1 MTHAT
6 LVLSHQRIARPTHR
20 AAKPFS
26 FGWIITF
33 LLVSLVGTAAAY
45 VVVTNRI
52 ITANYAIRRGEARIY
67 EFREDLK
74 VLEAEVAKAK
84 SITELQAAAAR
95 QGLVPADHVSYV
107 QAGPLDPRMGLIG
120 AGRDVLTQR

>member
-6 LVLSHQRIARPTHR
+6 LVLSHQRIAQPAHR
-20 AAKPFS
+20 AAKPFA
-26 FGWIITF
+26 FGWIVAF

-45 VVVTNRI
+45 MVVTNRI
-52 ITANYAIRRGEARIY
+52 ITANYAIRRDEARIR
-67 EFREDLK
+67 EFREDVK

-95 QGLVPADHVSYV
+95 QGLVPADRVSYV
-107 QAGPLDPRMGLIG
+107 QAGPRDPR
-120 AGRDVLTQR
+120 GRDALTQR